1 MSEARPKAST
11 AVPELDLVMNM
22 DGMIG
27 GDFEKGLAEMFKS
40 RAHRDRVNARVMKD
54 PRLKDR
60 MDPKA
65 ISLVDA

>member
-11 AVPELDLVMNM
+11 AAPELDLVMNM
-22 DGMIG
+22 DGMTG

-40 RAHRDRVNARVMKD
+40 RTHRDRVNARVMKD